1 MAQSSAKH
9 ITGAKS
15 LLSNIY
21 TVASGNLVLRI
32 DTSVTPVTVDKI
44 FGLVGR
50 DHSVY
55 KVPLCNLQILRKIL
69 FLHNNMSLQVT
80 GYLFTFGFRWGN
92 VSKAF

>member
-1 MAQSSAKH
+1 M
-9 ITGAKS
+9 
-15 LLSNIY
+15 
-21 TVASGNLVLRI
+21 ASGNLVLRI

-55 KVPLCNLQILRKIL
+55 KVPLCNLQICIAKNPI
-69 FLHNNMSLQVT
+69 FTYTSLQVA

-92 VSKAF
+92 VSKAFQKAGTF